1 MLFRASCCCRE
12 NDFLCV
18 KFMKKLEKVGGFES
32 FGDFLLTSG
41 QNFIRVYASECVVVS
56 VRLCTIILQ
65 LGSG

>member
-1 MLFRASCCCRE
+1 MISLVSGLRRSRRKGRRFE
-12 NDFLCV
+12 IF
-18 KFMKKLEKVGGFES
+18 FFWKKGNFTGFS
-32 FGDFLLTSG
+32 LRKG

>member
-1 MLFRASCCCRE
+1 MISLVSGLRRSRR
-12 NDFLCV
+12 
-18 KFMKKLEKVGGFES
+18 KGRRFES
-32 FGDFLLTSG
+32 FGKKDFTDFSLTIG

>member
-1 MLFRASCCCRE
+1 MISLVSGLRRSRRKGRRFEIFFFWEETE
-12 NDFLCV
+12 NFT
-18 KFMKKLEKVGGFES
+18 GFS
-32 FGDFLLTSG
+32 LRNG

>member
-1 MLFRASCCCRE
+1 MISLVSGLRRSRR
-12 NDFLCV
+12 
-18 KFMKKLEKVGGFES
+18 KGRRFEIFFS
-32 FGDFLLTSG
+32 FGKKGNFTGFSLRKG

>member
-1 MLFRASCCCRE
+1 MISLVSGLRRSRR
-12 NDFLCV
+12 
-18 KFMKKLEKVGGFES
+18 KGRRFEIFS
-32 FGDFLLTSG
+32 FGKKQNFTGFSLRNG

>member
-1 MLFRASCCCRE
+1 MISLVSGLRRSRR
-12 NDFLCV
+12 
-18 KFMKKLEKVGGFES
+18 KGRRFEIF
-32 FGDFLLTSG
+32 FGKGNFTCFSLRKG